1 MSPKG
6 AEWLE
11 PASWPWLQRSMVR
24 IQSLPDIFLFTP
36 HLRQTEYLSR
46 LSSSPGITTQTINC
60 LLTFDHFL
68 CKREKDYSKLLR
80 SVGVTYTCKHA
91 IISKFDRITRNVIW
105 QYLSHIGDQR
115 IGEKVKLSN
124 NRIYDD
130 KWSGRLLFFNW
141 SKQRFK
147 RLVPFCLTC
156 IKSEDKILWCSQYS
170 LFLRILQ
177 KSDVFGFFRH
187 Y

>member
-1 MSPKG
+1 
-6 AEWLE
+6 
-11 PASWPWLQRSMVR
+11 MVR
-24 IQSLPDIFLFTP
+24 AGFVTVVATVNGSNTTFAWHFIFTP
-36 HLRQTEYLSR
+36 HLRQAEYLSH

-60 LLTFDHFL
+60 LLTFDHFW
-68 CKREKDYSKLLR
+68 CKHERDYSKLLR
-80 SVGVTYTCKHA
+80 SVGVTYTYKHA

-124 NRIYDD
+124 NRIYND

-156 IKSEDKILWCSQYS
+156 IKSENKIL
-170 LFLRILQ
+170 
-177 KSDVFGFFRH
+177 
-187 Y
+187 